1 MNKKPLWIAT
11 IALLGAFF
19 TNTQVLA
26 DEECFGVVLAGDNEC
41 ATNTNSCAG
50 HSLEDGQTDAYITV
64 PTGVCLKLV
73 GGSLEPK

>member
-1 MNKKPLWIAT
+1 MNKKPLLIVSM
-11 IALLGAFF
+11 ALLGAFF
-19 TNTQVLA
+19 TATQVSA

-41 ATNTNSCAG
+41 ATNTNACAG

-64 PTGVCLKLV
+64 PTGICLKLV